1 MDIKSLIENNQDIMT
16 ILQII
21 ADLELRD
28 CWLAAGLLRN
38 MVWNH
43 LSGREDFDE
52 ETDVDVVFYDPQVTY
67 EETLAIE
74 QNLRAAYPHYK
85 WEVKNEV
92 YMNIHT
98 PGADR
103 YASACDAIARFP
115 ERCTAI
121 GARLHDGDV
130 ELFLPYGAEDIVN
143 FEVRPT
149 PSFAGNEERMA
160 VYRARMAKKNWADK
174 WPKLV
179 VFQESGTEIGKTKSS
194 IPLSHLR
201 TVE

>member
-28 CWLAAGLLRN
+28 CWLVAGLLRN

-85 WEVKNEV
+85 WEVK
-92 YMNIHT
+92 
-98 PGADR
+98 AL
-103 YASACDAIARFP
+103 CQ
-115 ERCTAI
+115 
-121 GARLHDGDV
+121 L
-130 ELFLPYGAEDIVN
+130 
-143 FEVRPT
+143 
-149 PSFAGNEERMA
+149 
-160 VYRARMAKKNWADK
+160 
-174 WPKLV
+174 
-179 VFQESGTEIGKTKSS
+179 
-194 IPLSHLR
+194 
-201 TVE
+201 